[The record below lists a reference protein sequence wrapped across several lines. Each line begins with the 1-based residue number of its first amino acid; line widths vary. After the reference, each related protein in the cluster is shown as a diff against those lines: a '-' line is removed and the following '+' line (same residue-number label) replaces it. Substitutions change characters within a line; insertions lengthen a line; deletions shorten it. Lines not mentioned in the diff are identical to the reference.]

1 MIYLPLAV
9 KATMGHGESKNV
21 DATGQSANTV
31 IVENEV
37 LTVHNDEITNLLKV
51 IMILQIVSVLIKLL
65 KSYHKFT
72 KKRVG
77 KEIV

>member
-1 MIYLPLAV
+1 
-9 KATMGHGESKNV
+9 MGHQLSKNV
-21 DATGQSANTV
+21 EATGQSSNTV

-51 IMILQIVSVLIKLL
+51 IVILLIVSVIIKLL

-72 KKRVG
+72 KKRVS
-77 KEIV
+77 KDII